1 MTTHHAGAAPAAPWH
16 AGAAYLYTL
25 DLDGPA
31 LAWEYLRRNP
41 AYRVQWHAAR
51 RARCAFD
58 ALHWGLRCRRRSGA
72 RCPPG
77 ATAVAAAER
86 CTAACARGQR
96 SRSGSA

>member
-41 AYRVQWHAAR
+41 AYREEYDRIDEDREGSEASPETVGGN
-51 RARCAFD
+51 
-58 ALHWGLRCRRRSGA
+58 WGLSFRPRPLTRCDSRAGFM
-72 RCPPG
+72 
-77 ATAVAAAER
+77 AA
-86 CTAACARGQR
+86 
-96 SRSGSA
+96 